1 MLFWVYVLL
10 LKVFAGLNSFFCYAS
25 SEWTLYEMY
34 QRADAYWESI
44 DLTEH
49 NSRLEEQRIL
59 NERRSRR
66 NQPAEE
72 TGI

>member
-1 MLFWVYVLL
+1 
-10 LKVFAGLNSFFCYAS
+10 
-25 SEWTLYEMY
+25 MY